1 MSKRKGLGRGL
12 DALFSDVPSAEDR
25 LQTLPVA
32 SIRPGRYQPRQEIDE
47 AALEDLAASI
57 RAQGVIQP
65 VVVREV
71 GVSEYELIAGE
82 RRWRASQRA
91 GLADIP
97 AVVKA
102 VPDEAV
108 LAMGLIENIQRQALN
123 PIEEARG
130 FRRLIEEFGLTHEA
144 VAAAVGRSRSAV
156 SNMLRLLSL
165 PEPVQDLLHDGQLEM
180 GHARALLS
188 LPVIDQ
194 LAFARRIVE
203 EGWSVREVER
213 RIKGVSE
220 GAAPTVVRPA
230 PVHTADPDVARLA
243 ETLSEALGARV
254 AIRAGKTGRGRLTI
268 DYSSLEELDG
278 LLEKLLE
285 KSMR

>member
-91 GLADIP
+91 GLAEIP

-254 AIRAGKTGRGRLTI
+254 AIRAGKAGRGRLTI

>member
-156 SNMLRLLSL
+156 SNMLRLLFL

>member
-213 RIKGVSE
+213 RIKGVSG

>member
-91 GLADIP
+91 GLAEIP